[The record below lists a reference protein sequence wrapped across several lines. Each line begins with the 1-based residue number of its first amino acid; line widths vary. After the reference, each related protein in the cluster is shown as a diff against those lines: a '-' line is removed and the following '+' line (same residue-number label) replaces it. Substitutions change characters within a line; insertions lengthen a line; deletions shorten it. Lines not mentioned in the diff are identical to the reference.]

1 MAKKPEI
8 RYRMTSENQ
17 KELVELQKKMLSVIH
32 RYVKPGGILMYSTC
46 TINKDENEENAKEIC
61 EKYGFV
67 PEWEENLIPADLR
80 ETVKD
85 NRYLQ
90 LLPGVHACDGF
101 FIARLRKER

>member
-8 RYRMTSENQ
+8 RYRVTKEDQEELVKLQ
-17 KELVELQKKMLSVIH
+17 KEMLSVVH

-46 TINKDENEENAKEIC
+46 TINKRENEENAREVC

-67 PEWEENLIPADLR
+67 PELKQERLPKELKNTG
-80 ETVKD
+80 EF
-85 NRYLQ
+85 LQ

-101 FIARLRKER
+101 FIARLRKI